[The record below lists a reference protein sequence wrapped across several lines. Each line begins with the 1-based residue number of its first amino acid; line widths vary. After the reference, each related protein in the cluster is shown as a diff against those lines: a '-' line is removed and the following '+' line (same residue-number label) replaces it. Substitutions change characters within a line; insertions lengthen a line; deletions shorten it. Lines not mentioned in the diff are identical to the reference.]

1 MEWKQESQLFLYHF
15 YNSLYSCLFFF
26 LSGLHFFHLLLG
38 LLLLSLLF
46 WSCSFYCSCKPKTHS
61 AAPIIDLE
69 TNLEEEEVHPP
80 HNNNPRQLELTFI
93 FSWDYRK
100 VEDIFHNYKNLVEDL
115 FIILVVPLLV
125 MVGQRL
131 WHNIGSYCLLPTLDL
146 SYASWRC
153 LHHLSLGK

>member
-1 MEWKQESQLFLYHF
+1 MLYP
-15 YNSLYSCLFFF
+15 YNSIKLISIPDEPFAQAVLIPDSFMWLLYELERD
-26 LSGLHFFHLLLG
+26 L
-38 LLLLSLLF
+38 
-46 WSCSFYCSCKPKTHS
+46 
-61 AAPIIDLE
+61 ADLE